1 MPTTR
6 SPTTG
11 LTHRTEWV
19 TYAGLAASRGSGLAS
34 VTFHLQQ
41 PGCILQTHPGHC
53 PAGPTPHQRP
63 RPSTDPASCH
73 EPCPQVPP
81 LPAGLTPSYCEEQYL
96 FVQPQVLLAG
106 AKNLRWL
113 RLSEVAQG
121 ATYLL
126 LHLRVLVSDS
136 VQQDGGQPYSDKVQ
150 RQGQAQPRPTTWLS
164 LTGPASAAS
173 GAHTAPSVHR
183 TGRGLWNPLAACS
196 EVTLATFT
204 PTFLPW
210 PHFRRLSSLTGSEL
224 L

>member
-1 MPTTR
+1 M
-6 SPTTG
+6 
-11 LTHRTEWV
+11 
-19 TYAGLAASRGSGLAS
+19 
-34 VTFHLQQ
+34 
-41 PGCILQTHPGHC
+41 
-53 PAGPTPHQRP
+53 
-63 RPSTDPASCH
+63 
-73 EPCPQVPP
+73 
-81 LPAGLTPSYCEEQYL
+81 
-96 FVQPQVLLAG
+96 QPQVLLAG

-164 LTGPASAAS
+164 LTSPASAAS

-204 PTFLPW
+204 PTFQPR